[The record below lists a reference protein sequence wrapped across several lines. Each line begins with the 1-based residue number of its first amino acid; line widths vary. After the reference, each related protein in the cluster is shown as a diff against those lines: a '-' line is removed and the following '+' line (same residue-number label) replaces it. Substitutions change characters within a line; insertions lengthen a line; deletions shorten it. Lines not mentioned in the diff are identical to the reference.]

1 MTPPVQGV
9 EWNEVTRDATP
20 MDQET
25 KDFLQGLV
33 YGLNKRFDTVDKR
46 FDSVDRRLDGMETR
60 LGGVE
65 GEMQAV
71 KAGLAQVTTSVSAID
86 ERLTK
91 LEATVDEEKAILLRV
106 ENTLSERIH
115 ADEDDLQSVR
125 QRVERIEDHVGLS
138 HSLDPA

>member
-9 EWNEVTRDATP
+9 EWNEVTRHVTP

-33 YGLNKRFDTVDKR
+33 YGLNKRFDGVDA
-46 FDSVDRRLDGMETR
+46 RLGGMETR
-60 LGGVE
+60 LAGVE
-65 GEMQAV
+65 GEMHAV